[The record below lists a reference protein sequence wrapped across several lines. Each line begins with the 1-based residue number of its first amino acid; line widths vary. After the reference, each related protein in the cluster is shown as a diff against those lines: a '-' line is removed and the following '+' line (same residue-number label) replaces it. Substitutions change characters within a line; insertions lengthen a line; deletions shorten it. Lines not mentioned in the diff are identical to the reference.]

1 MNAISQHL
9 VTEVYDLV
17 LASANTVLR
26 SCKLFSISVLKL
38 EDPTYSD
45 IAEQLKEL
53 CEILEKVNVKDPEMK
68 VDKAKEYADHVR
80 LIAAAIETD
89 DEDALNR
96 HVAELDRRSFL

>member
-1 MNAISQHL
+1 MNAIRHDL
-9 VTEVYDLV
+9 VAEVYDLV
-17 LASANTVLR
+17 LHSANTVLR

-38 EDPTYSD
+38 EDPTYSE

-53 CEILEKVNVKDPEMK
+53 CDILEKVNVRDPDMK
-68 VDKAKEYADHVR
+68 ISKAREYADHVR